1 MLSLYSSRTLSPSQ
15 RIQQMEDIDNHRSQ
29 LAAATRMTQSLRE
42 AISTQCAAAAARE
55 DTCLLEIL
63 TPTQT
68 AKFHDWVASNQE
80 RCQRIMDKRRT
91 DPEKESSVWRE
102 QSLFE
107 FCRRLDEV
115 LRISKKEDEEMVQVE
130 DHDPQQEQQQ
140 SQLN

>member
-1 MLSLYSSRTLSPSQ
+1 
-15 RIQQMEDIDNHRSQ
+15 
-29 LAAATRMTQSLRE
+29 MTQSLRE
-42 AISTQCAAAAARE
+42 AVSTQCAAAAVRE

-68 AKFHDWVASNQE
+68 AKFHDWVSSNQE
-80 RCQRIMDKRRT
+80 RCQRIIDKRRT
-91 DPEKESSVWRE
+91 DPEKESSVWKE

-130 DHDPQQEQQQ
+130 DQEQQQ
-140 SQLN
+140 NY